1 MEADLVAYSM
11 GIVAYMMLFI
21 GNVAALRY
29 LDSTLN
35 QAFPWSC
42 GVVEVNGEMKA
53 HVTSGFIS
61 GKSGK
66 GSQACKNR
74 IQMDFLKEHS

>member
-21 GNVAALRY
+21 GNATALRY

-35 QAFPWSC
+35 QAFPWFC
-42 GVVEVNGEMKA
+42 RVVEVNGK
-53 HVTSGFIS
+53 
-61 GKSGK
+61 
-66 GSQACKNR
+66 
-74 IQMDFLKEHS
+74 